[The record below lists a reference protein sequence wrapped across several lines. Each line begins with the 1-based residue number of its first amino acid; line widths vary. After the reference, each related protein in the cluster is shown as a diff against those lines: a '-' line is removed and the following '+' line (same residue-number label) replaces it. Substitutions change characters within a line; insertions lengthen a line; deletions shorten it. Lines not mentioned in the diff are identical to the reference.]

1 MNGKKNWYIVDGYRP
16 YAQVNMANDYE
27 GHECFMILNTNDQ
40 DAHVFMDIYYEDK
53 EPVEGIPLTVPA
65 KRIKAF
71 RSSDKD
77 VLGGLELGI
86 NEQYS
91 MRIRSDIG
99 VIVQYGRLDIN
110 QPNMAFLATMGYAE

>member
-16 YAQVNMANDYE
+16 YAQAGMTNDYE
-27 GHECFMILNTNDQ
+27 GHECFMILNTNHQ
-40 DAHVFMDIYYEDK
+40 DAHVLLDIYYEDK
-53 EPVEGIPLTVPA
+53 APVEGIPLVVPA